1 MDFALST
8 EQEDLRAAI
17 RRFVDERS
25 PLSAV
30 REAVKTDAGHDTGLW
45 SRMSRDLDLPGL
57 LVPEKVGGSGAT
69 MVDAAIVAEELGR
82 GLVPSPYFATVALG
96 VIPLLA
102 TEPRG
107 LGAGVQADVL
117 TEVAAGKC
125 TLTTALTE
133 PGAASSLAPVSMRA
147 SEVAGRATLTG
158 TKIQVID
165 GHTADRVIVVAVSAE
180 TEDRYGLYL
189 VDGGA
194 DGLTR
199 TKVETLDLTR
209 PMATL
214 NLDGVSATRL
224 GDLMSW
230 SEVQH
235 MLDRSATL
243 LAAEMV
249 GGLEGAMTLAVEY
262 AKVRHQFE
270 RPIGSFQAIK
280 HRCAEMAVELDASRA
295 ASLYAA
301 HLASTDDPGLAT
313 AAPVALAT
321 AAAGFTFAASWNIQI
336 HGGIGFTWEH
346 DAHLYYRRAKADE
359 VLFGSPRQNWLALAD
374 RLGI

>member
-8 EQEDLRAAI
+8 EQEDFRVAI

-30 REAVKTDAGHDTGLW
+30 REAVQTDAGHDTGLW
-45 SRMSRDLDLPGL
+45 SRMSQDLGLPGL
-57 LVPEKVGGSGAT
+57 LIPEKVGGSGAT
-69 MVDAAIVAEELGR
+69 MVDAAMVAEELGR

-96 VIPLLA
+96 VVPLLA
-102 TEPRG
+102 TVPSG
-107 LGAGVQADVL
+107 IGAGVQADVL
-117 TEVAAGKC
+117 TEVAAGGC
-125 TLTTALTE
+125 TLTTAMTE
-133 PGAASSLAPVSMRA
+133 PRAANSLAPVSLRA
-147 SEVAGRATLTG
+147 TATGGRTTLTG
-158 TKIQVID
+158 RKIQVID
-165 GHTADRVIVVAVSAE
+165 GHTADKVIVVAVSAE
-180 TEDRYGLYL
+180 AESRYGFYL
-189 VDGGA
+189 VDGDA
-194 DGLTR
+194 EGLTR

-209 PMATL
+209 PMAHL
-214 NLDGVSATRL
+214 ELDGVPTTRL
-224 GDLMSW
+224 GEPMSW
-230 SEVQH
+230 SEVERV
-235 MLDRSATL
+235 LDRSATL

-280 HRCAEMAVELDASRA
+280 HRCAEMAVELDAARA
-295 ASLYAA
+295 ASLHAA
-301 HLASTDDPGLAT
+301 YLASTDDPGLAT

-321 AAAGFTFAASWNIQI
+321 AAAGFAFAASWDIQI